1 MINFL
6 KYKYIYFALSLL
18 VIIPGVYS
26 LARFGLKP
34 AVDFSGGSVWEI
46 KLNKVEI
53 IQNDLIQFFADRQD
67 PDFNQVVKTSTGS
80 FSLKFKPLTQ
90 ARHLELATAL
100 KEKFGEFTEVQFE
113 TVGPLLGRE
122 LLIKTITAVVLAAI
136 LIMLYIIYRFRDR
149 VFGIA
154 AILAMLHDTLVMLGT
169 FSLLGHFLGIEVDI
183 LYVTAVLT
191 ILSFSTHDTVVVY
204 DRIRELTKMFPEKPF
219 TELINMALNET
230 IVRSLNN
237 SLTVIFMLVALLLLG
252 GASIKNFALALLIG
266 TISGTYSSLFT
277 ASPILAIWHDFIASK
292 QKRSH
297 GR

>member
-1 MINFL
+1 M
-6 KYKYIYFALSLL
+6 
-18 VIIPGVYS
+18 
-26 LARFGLKP
+26 ARFGLKP

-46 KLNKVEI
+46 KLDNSGVVRA
-53 IQNDLIQFFADRQD
+53 DVTQFFAEKKNEN
-67 PDFNQVVKTSTGS
+67 FNQVATLGNGN

-90 ARHLELATAL
+90 EQHMELATAL
-100 KEKFGEFTEVQFE
+100 KEKFGDFTEVQFE
-113 TVGPLLGRE
+113 TVGPLLGKE
-122 LLIKTITAVVLAAI
+122 LIVKTIAAVALAAI
-136 LIMLYIIYRFRDR
+136 LIMFYIVYRFHDR

-154 AILAMLHDTLVMLGT
+154 AILAMFHDTLVMLGI
-169 FSLLGHFLGIEVDI
+169 FSLLGHFFGMEVDI

-204 DRIRELTKMFPEKPF
+204 DRIRELTKMFPEKSF
-219 TELINMALNET
+219 TELVNMALNET

-237 SLTVIFMLVALLLLG
+237 SLTVIFMLAALLLLG

-277 ASPILAIWHDFIASK
+277 ASPLLAIWHDYIASK
-292 QKRSH
+292 QHRSH